1 MQQDD
6 IYSEV
11 VMVGDTTFVYFSGDG
26 GGRLI
31 PANHIKSIVPDFKGS
46 GSMVFL
52 TDSDKAVK
60 VQQSPVEIT
69 HDIIEQSAP
78 PEAD

>member
-1 MQQDD
+1 MSQHN
-6 IYSEV
+6 YTEV
-11 VMVGDTTFVYFSGDG
+11 VTTGNVTFIFFPGDS

-31 PANHIKSIVPDFKGS
+31 PAHHIKSIVPDFKGS

-60 VQQSPVEIT
+60 VRQSPEEIT
-69 HDIIEQSAP
+69 HDIIEEP
-78 PEAD
+78 ETPEAG

>member
-1 MQQDD
+1 MSEQD
-6 IYSEV
+6 IYTYSV
-11 VMVGDTTFVYFSGDG
+11 QIGDSTFVFFPGDG

-31 PANHIKSIVPDFKGS
+31 PAKHIKSIVPDFKGS

-60 VQQSPVEIT
+60 VQQTPEEIAN
-69 HDIIEQSAP
+69 DINDES
-78 PEAD
+78 ETT

>member
-1 MQQDD
+1 MVEQEFSEAVHVGGVSF
-6 IYSEV
+6 IYFP
-11 VMVGDTTFVYFSGDG
+11 GDC

-31 PANHIKSIVPDFKGS
+31 PAAHIKSIVPDFKGS

-60 VQQSPVEIT
+60 VDQSPKKIA
-69 HDIIEQSAP
+69 DDLIEP
-78 PEAD
+78 PTSQAD

>member
-1 MQQDD
+1 MSEQD
-6 IYSEV
+6 IYTEILQ
-11 VMVGDTTFVYFSGDG
+11 VGDSTFVFFPGDG

-31 PANHIKSIVPDFKGS
+31 PAKHIKSIVPDFKGS

-60 VQQSPVEIT
+60 VRQTPEEIAN
-69 HDIIEQSAP
+69 DINDES
-78 PEAD
+78 EAT